1 MTIPFRT
8 VSRGLTV
15 LVTVFVMPA
24 VVCPSASAQAQIART
39 VMTIDWGP
47 EAFPGTPALDAAIR
61 DTLLAQANLPV
72 NYFAEYLESEQFPPE
87 TASVALRDYIEK
99 KFQGHRI
106 DLVIANASGAL
117 QFALRFRDE
126 LFPGAPIVFSAAT
139 VPREVLDHT
148 SQGITGVRLDVV
160 FSETVEMVLTLHPSV
175 RRLFVI
181 AHAPAADGY
190 DQQVQSALQRFA
202 DRVELVYMK
211 ERTLPE
217 LLAAVEAIPAQSLI
231 FYTRYAPL
239 ATDSPIERNMYPDEI
254 GGLIAKAARV
264 PVYASSEISIGM
276 GVVGGMIRPIDVVGT
291 RVGEMA
297 RQILNGT
304 PPKAIPI
311 DTVPTTPIFDW
322 RQVKRWGIDPSKLP
336 PRSRILFRTP
346 SVWETYRRYIIGTIV
361 VVTAQLLLIAG
372 LLRQR
377 ARRRHA
383 EETILAREASLR
395 TSFERSRQLA
405 GRLINA
411 EETARASLA
420 RDLHDDICQRLA
432 TMSMDVDA
440 LRTSA
445 GDIRD
450 AATQHAFDELARDTD
465 NTLNEIR
472 RLSHDLHPGTL
483 RVLGLAPALR
493 AHCSE
498 IAKRHNVVVEFTTEG
513 DLGGWHPDIAD
524 CLFRIAQESLRNGI
538 AHAGAQRFSV
548 SLAGA
553 GDDVVLTVVDNGRG
567 FDLEAVRRSG
577 KGLGLVSMEERARV
591 IGGEVEIVTRP
602 QQGTTIR
609 VRAPDERP
617 QAAGAHSDWR

>member
-1 MTIPFRT
+1 M
-8 VSRGLTV
+8 
-15 LVTVFVMPA
+15 
-24 VVCPSASAQAQIART
+24 
-39 VMTIDWGP
+39 
-47 EAFPGTPALDAAIR
+47 
-61 DTLLAQANLPV
+61 
-72 NYFAEYLESEQFPPE
+72 
-87 TASVALRDYIEK
+87 
-99 KFQGHRI
+99 
-106 DLVIANASGAL
+106 
-117 QFALRFRDE
+117 
-126 LFPGAPIVFSAAT
+126 FSAAT
-139 VPREVLDHT
+139 VPRELLDRT
-148 SQGITGVRLDVV
+148 SRGITGVQRDVV
-160 FSETVEMVLTLHPSV
+160 FGDTVEMALTLHPSV
-175 RRLFVI
+175 KRLFVI

-190 DQQVQSALQRFA
+190 DEQVQSALQRFA

-217 LLAAVEAIPAQSLI
+217 LLAAVEAIPTQSLI

-239 ATDSPIERNMYPDEI
+239 ATNSPIERDMYPDEI
-254 GGLIAKAARV
+254 GGLIAKTAQV
-264 PVYASSEISIGM
+264 PMYASSEISIGM
-276 GVVGGMIRPIDVVGT
+276 GVVGGMIRATDAVGT

-297 RQILNGT
+297 RQILKGT
-304 PPKAIPI
+304 PPEDIPI

-336 PRSRILFRTP
+336 PGSRILFRTP
-346 SVWETYRRYIIGTIV
+346 SVWETYRWYIIGTIV

-411 EETARASLA
+411 QETARASLA

-432 TMSMDVDA
+432 TVSMDVDA

-450 AATQHAFDELARDTD
+450 AVTQHAFDELARDTN
-465 NTLNEIR
+465 NTLEGIR
-472 RLSHDLHPGTL
+472 RLSHDLHPSTL
-483 RVLGLAPALR
+483 PILGLAPALR
-493 AHCSE
+493 AHCAE

-513 DLGGWHPDIAD
+513 DLELLHPDIAV

-538 AHAGAQRFSV
+538 AHAGAQRFRV
-548 SLAGA
+548 SLASA
-553 GDDVVLTVVDNGRG
+553 GDDVVLTVADDGRG
-567 FDLEAVRRSG
+567 FDLEAVRQSG
-577 KGLGLVSMEERARV
+577 KGLGLVSMEERVRV
-591 IGGEVEIVTRP
+591 VGGEVEIVTRP

-609 VRAPDERP
+609 VRVPDECP
-617 QAAGAHSDWR
+617 QAAGA